1 LNSFQVTRAC
11 ATCEGS
17 GVRESQTGVES
28 DCPVCDG
35 SGDETF
41 AVSLYET
48 EADVREDY
56 PKASA
61 IAMTRWSLRG
71 RYDL

>member
-1 LNSFQVTRAC
+1 MNSFLITRAC

-17 GVRESQTGVES
+17 GVRESQTGES

-35 SGDETF
+35 SGEETF

-56 PKASA
+56 PKALA
-61 IAMTRWSLRG
+61 IEGAL
-71 RYDL
+71 